1 MRKAALLFVLMV
13 MVFMVGC
20 AKTSTATMD
29 EITTDLEDVA
39 TTTEEISGMEDSV
52 LDLEPRGIYNM
63 SAFGSRFKVYRF
75 EGTEI
80 VVYQIGDD
88 IYLVGDDA
96 GEHGNSYA
104 DIFVENAKFEGI
116 SDNYLLFLTTDL
128 KEEFGIA
135 IKETENLEIGESL
148 HEKVPYGELYDAGE
162 RFCYV
167 KTFEEVKNPY

>member
-1 MRKAALLFVLMV
+1 MRKAALLFALMV

-29 EITTDLEDVA
+29 EITTDLENVA
-39 TTTEEISGMEDSV
+39 TTEEISGMEDSV

-88 IYLVGDDA
+88 IYLVG
-96 GEHGNSYA
+96 G
-104 DIFVENAKFEGI
+104 
-116 SDNYLLFLTTDL
+116 
-128 KEEFGIA
+128 
-135 IKETENLEIGESL
+135 
-148 HEKVPYGELYDAGE
+148 
-162 RFCYV
+162 
-167 KTFEEVKNPY
+167 